1 MRGLH
6 GKLAKINAHDVIT
19 IPAVYRKTNGFKEGS
34 LVEVVEEGAS
44 LKLIPMVSVPEE
56 QSGFHSKEWVKAEK
70 EASLA
75 HQKGKTIKYNDVDE
89 MLRDL
94 DR

>member
-6 GKLAKINAHDVIT
+6 GELAKINAHGVIT
-19 IPAVYRKTNGFKEGS
+19 IPAIYRKTKGFKEGS
-34 LVEVVEEGAS
+34 LVEVVEEGGV
-44 LKLIPMVSVPEE
+44 LKLIPMALVPKE
-56 QSGFHSKEWVKAEK
+56 QLGFHSKEWVEAEK
-70 EASLA
+70 EASLS